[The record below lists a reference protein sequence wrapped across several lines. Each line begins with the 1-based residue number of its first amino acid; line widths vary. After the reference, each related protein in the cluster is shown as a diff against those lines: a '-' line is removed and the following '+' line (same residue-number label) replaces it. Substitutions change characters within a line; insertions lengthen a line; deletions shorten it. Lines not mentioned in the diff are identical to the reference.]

1 MDVKFETQ
9 LNEFYNNYKNNLNEF
24 ISENQVIKKKYNL
37 LFSEEDRDPMDM
49 NFEKIQISSPT
60 VPELVL
66 DSLLKAI
73 ESGRIQV
80 GRELPPERDLAEALG
95 ISRNSLRECL
105 SILNF
110 MGLVENRGN
119 RKVLVKNA
127 DYFRKARSLLELS
140 YSADTFEDF
149 MEFRRTNER
158 EIARLAC
165 RRATEEDLERM
176 RVSVER
182 LESDAT
188 DYLADV
194 EFHVNLAYASHNTI
208 FAAMLDFVNSLIL
221 ELRMRFFEREDYH
234 GKTAEAHR
242 RIYEAVKARDEELA
256 VYEMGRHLKL
266 IENYDDQEARGG
278 KEA

>member
-1 MDVKFETQ
+1 MATGFD
-9 LNEFYNNYKNNLNEF
+9 
-24 ISENQVIKKKYNL
+24 
-37 LFSEEDRDPMDM
+37 
-49 NFEKIQISSPT
+49 KIQYSAPT

-66 DSLLKAI
+66 DSLLRAI
-73 ESGRIQV
+73 ETGSIQI
-80 GRELPPERDLAEALG
+80 GRELPPERELAESLG

-110 MGLVENRGN
+110 MGIVENRGN
-119 RKVLVKNA
+119 RKILVKNA

-140 YSADTFEDF
+140 YSTDTFEDF

-165 RRATEEDLERM
+165 LRATEEDLERL
-176 RVSVER
+176 RSSVER
-182 LESDAT
+182 LENDAT

-208 FAAMLDFVNSLIL
+208 FAAMLDYVNSLIL

-256 VYEMGRHLKL
+256 AYEMGRHLKL
-266 IENYDDQEARGG
+266 IENYEEHHERKDG
-278 KEA
+278 

>member
-1 MDVKFETQ
+1 MRFD
-9 LNEFYNNYKNNLNEF
+9 
-24 ISENQVIKKKYNL
+24 
-37 LFSEEDRDPMDM
+37 
-49 NFEKIQISSPT
+49 KIQHSAPT

-66 DSLLKAI
+66 DSLIGAI
-73 ESGRIQV
+73 EAGKLEV
-80 GRELPPERDLAEALG
+80 GSELPPERELADALG

-105 SILNF
+105 SIMSF
-110 MGLVENRGN
+110 MGIVENRGN

-140 YSADTFEDF
+140 YSPDTFDDF

-165 RRATEEDLERM
+165 QRATEEDLDRL
-176 RVSVER
+176 RCSVER

-208 FAAMLDFVNSLIL
+208 FAAMLDYVNSLIL

-242 RIYEAVKARDEELA
+242 RIYEAVRARDEELA
-256 VYEMGRHLKL
+256 AYEMGRHLKI
-266 IENYDDQEARGG
+266 IEHYDEQTKRG
-278 KEA
+278 ED

>member
-1 MDVKFETQ
+1 
-9 LNEFYNNYKNNLNEF
+9 
-24 ISENQVIKKKYNL
+24 
-37 LFSEEDRDPMDM
+37 MDM
-49 NFEKIQISSPT
+49 NFEKIQTAAPT

-66 DSLLKAI
+66 DSLLRAI
-73 ESGRIQV
+73 EAGRLQI
-80 GRELPPERDLAEALG
+80 GSELPPERELAEALG

-105 SILNF
+105 SIMNF
-110 MGLVENRGN
+110 MGIVENRGN

-165 RRATEEDLERM
+165 RRATDEDLERLKNA
-176 RVSVER
+176 VER
-182 LESDAT
+182 LESDET

-208 FAAMLDFVNSLIL
+208 FAAMLDFVNCLIL

-242 RIYEAVKARDEELA
+242 RIYEAVRQRDEELA
-256 VYEMGRHLKL
+256 AYEMGRHLKL
-266 IENYDDQEARGG
+266 IENYEE
-278 KEA
+278 K